1 MGTHGRTLVFD
12 IGYGRR
18 FVNRAARKT
27 RETEAMAQLEIEL
40 IPVLSDNYAYLLHEP
55 KAGVTAVV
63 DPPVAAPVLKLLEA
77 RGWKLDWI
85 LSTHHHSD
93 HTAGNL
99 EIKQATGCRVAGAR
113 ADEARIPGIDVKLA
127 EGDRFQL
134 GEAEAQVLETPGHTT
149 GHISFWFPKSD
160 ALFCAD
166 TLFSLGCGRVLEGSH
181 AQMWNS
187 LSKLAALPDAAMVY
201 CGHEYTQANARFAL
215 TVDPDN
221 KALQERAAEV
231 DRQRA
236 AGKPTVP
243 TRLDAERAANPF
255 LRAGDKAIR
264 ARLGM
269 ESASDAEVFAE
280 IRRRKDSF

>member
-1 MGTHGRTLVFD
+1 
-12 IGYGRR
+12 
-18 FVNRAARKT
+18 
-27 RETEAMAQLEIEL
+27 MAQLEIEQ
-40 IPVLSDNYAYLLHEP
+40 IPVLSDNYAYLVHEP
-55 KAGVTAVV
+55 AAGVTAVV
-63 DPPVAAPVLKLLEA
+63 DPPVAAPVLRLLEA

-85 LSTHHHSD
+85 LSTHHHAD

-113 ADEARIPGIDVKLA
+113 ADETRIPGIDVKLA

-134 GEAEAQVLETPGHTT
+134 GQAEAQVLETPGHTS
-149 GHISFWFPKSD
+149 GHISFWFAEAR

-166 TLFSLGCGRVLEGSH
+166 TLFSLGCGRVIEGSH
-181 AQMWNS
+181 AQMWKS
-187 LSKLAALPDAAMVY
+187 LSKLAALPDEAMVY

-221 KALQERAAEV
+221 KALQARAAEV

-236 AGKPTVP
+236 AGKATVP
-243 TRLDAERAANPF
+243 TKLSAERAANPF
-255 LRAGDKAIR
+255 LRASDPAIR
-264 ARLGM
+264 KRLGM

-280 IRRRKDSF
+280 IRRRKDRF